1 MTLDDA
7 VFSGMLVSSLPS
19 NERFDRLRGLVDTG
33 MECVNTP
40 EKVVEM
46 AITFDKANKADS
58 HVMRSFG
65 NDSKSTGHVE
75 PAKQNGSGGKKPW
88 NKDEKREEMQRQH
101 DENMKHGA
109 CFGCHKPGH
118 TRSNCP
124 NANGSGT
131 ASGGSGGGGARAASH
146 FTLASGF
153 AESNDGPATVQD
165 SSRVGRT
172 EGTPERV
179 GAADRGK
186 PNWGEKPEYHPE
198 LWVLDSGA
206 NRHLVGDRRYF
217 VNYRKLTVEERRTA
231 TVHGHSGKS
240 SPVSVGSIDLWVVVN
255 GWHVALRVDDV
266 YYSPKN
272 TNLLSQSVVK
282 TQGFNPPA
290 LIRCI

>member
-1 MTLDDA
+1 
-7 VFSGMLVSSLPS
+7 
-19 NERFDRLRGLVDTG
+19 

-101 DENMKHGA
+101 DENMKHCA

-153 AESNDGPATVQD
+153 AESNDGPAAVQD